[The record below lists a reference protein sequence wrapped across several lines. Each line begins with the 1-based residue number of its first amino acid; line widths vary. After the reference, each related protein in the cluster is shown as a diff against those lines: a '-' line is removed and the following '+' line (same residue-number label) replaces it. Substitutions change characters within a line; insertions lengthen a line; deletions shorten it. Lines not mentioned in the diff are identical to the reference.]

1 MARKDYPKSLSI
13 VILGLVYAVAA
24 AAGVF
29 IFRISTVYLHLSE
42 ITALLLA
49 DVAATVIVWLFDL
62 NFENVSVYDP
72 YWSVTPPVM
81 FTAFAIYTGFFTLPV
96 ILLLIAV
103 WYWGIRLTCNW
114 ARTFKGLGHED
125 WRYAKYRE
133 TLPKFSFELTNL
145 FGLVMMPTLLVFAC
159 MLPGFKLFQAPDHTN
174 LLSWL
179 GFLMCLAAA
188 TVQLV
193 ADNQGHRF
201 REAHPGQVCDAGLW
215 KHGRHPNYFGEILM
229 WWGVWV
235 MYVSFYGIDW
245 LILGPIAMNA
255 LFLFISIPLM
265 EGRQLENKPGYADYR
280 KNTRMLI

>member
-24 AAGVF
+24 AAGVI

-81 FTAFAIYTGFFTLPV
+81 FTALAIYTGFFTLPV

-145 FGLVMMPTLLVFAC
+145 FGLVMMPTLLVFTC
-159 MLPGFKLFQAPDHTN
+159 MVPGFKLFQAPNHAY
-174 LLSWL
+174 LLTWL
-179 GFLMCLAAA
+179 GFLMCLVAA

-245 LILGPIAMNA
+245 LILGPIAMTA

-280 KNTRMLI
+280 KKTRILI